1 MEKSNNKKVKIYI
14 LQRSSI
20 SPTERE
26 KYRPRTPDQ
35 HEMKKVKKEEKDLG
49 HVRQFFFLNPKFL
62 LIFFIHP
69 PHSNQM
75 VKNQT
80 KI

>member
-49 HVRQFFFLNPKFL
+49 HVSLNLIIFLFF
-62 LIFFIHP
+62 
-69 PHSNQM
+69 
-75 VKNQT
+75 
-80 KI
+80 